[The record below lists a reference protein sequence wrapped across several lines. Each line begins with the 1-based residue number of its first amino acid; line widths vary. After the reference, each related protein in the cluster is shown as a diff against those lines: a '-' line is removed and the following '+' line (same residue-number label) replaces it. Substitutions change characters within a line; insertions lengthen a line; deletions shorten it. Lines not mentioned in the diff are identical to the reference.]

1 LLSCTG
7 RGADSSNPAI
17 GDQNPGCNAFRK
29 RTPESGNY
37 EKHQFPQHIRE
48 ATGGLMGNEI
58 LAGSAHIDQASVR
71 LGKPRNPTSDLHAT
85 VVHDFNQEPNLPADD
100 RDDGLDDGGITRPIL
115 AIIVAT
121 VVLYFGKDILLPLV
135 MASILAVAFSPITSR
150 LEVFVGRFLSA
161 ALMVGLAITA
171 IGAIG
176 FFLTV
181 QLTSVAVEV
190 AGYSNN
196 IAAKLTRLQGSTPA
210 WLQTVEDGV
219 KDVEQQL
226 QKTGPELRRPP
237 RMVQTQVAP
246 AAVDE
251 VLKPFWPIISGL
263 GEALLIIVLLF
274 FLLYAR
280 ADLRDRL
287 VRLAAR
293 ARIPVAALAIETATG
308 AVGRYLLLLSLTNLA
323 FGIAIGIAAWLLG
336 LPDAAFWGALTFV
349 LRFIPYVGALSA
361 AVLPTLVAFAVFP
374 GWSRSFAM
382 LGCFL
387 IMDQVTNQLV
397 EPFLI
402 GRGIGVSPV
411 ALLVSAMYWSW
422 LWGVPGLTTPLA
434 ACLKVAGDY
443 IPELG
448 FFAIL
453 LGADSGKD
461 DYHDYH
467 RMLLELNESGARTLA
482 TDYCDTHG
490 LEATFDDVLIPALTL
505 AGQERMEGHISQENQ
520 HFLVE
525 VTRGLITDLGN
536 RFIKPRTKPRLRILG
551 ICAPGE
557 VHDLGLL
564 MLLELLRHSG
574 AAANLID
581 QKTPGGVRDFLK
593 RYAPDMVCLSCT
605 MTECLPAA
613 AELVR
618 DIKLD
623 SPDLVVIGG
632 GPAAVSSP
640 AELLKAGCSQIC
652 ASRGDARRVMRRFA
666 LWRAESR
673 RVGAVPCLNP
683 PVNASDSISSS
694 PGNANLQS

>member
-1 LLSCTG
+1 
-7 RGADSSNPAI
+7 
-17 GDQNPGCNAFRK
+17 
-29 RTPESGNY
+29 
-37 EKHQFPQHIRE
+37 
-48 ATGGLMGNEI
+48 
-58 LAGSAHIDQASVR
+58 
-71 LGKPRNPTSDLHAT
+71 
-85 VVHDFNQEPNLPADD
+85 
-100 RDDGLDDGGITRPIL
+100 
-115 AIIVAT
+115 
-121 VVLYFGKDILLPLV
+121 LPLA

-150 LEVFVGRFLSA
+150 LEKFVGHFLSA
-161 ALMVGLAITA
+161 ALVVVLAISA
-171 IGAIG
+171 IGVIG

-181 QLTSVAVEV
+181 ELTSVAVEV

-196 IAAKLTRLQGSTPA
+196 IAAKLARLQGSTPA
-210 WLQTVEDGV
+210 WLQTVESGI
-219 KDVEQQL
+219 KDVQQQL
-226 QKTGPELRRPP
+226 QKKGPRSTG
-237 RMVQTQVAP
+237 RMPQVVQAQAAP
-246 AAVDE
+246 STVNE
-251 VLKPFWPIISGL
+251 VLEPAWPILSGF
-263 GEALLIIVLLF
+263 GEGLLIIVLLF

-280 ADLRDRL
+280 RDLRDRL

-293 ARIPVAALAIETATG
+293 ARIPVAAHAIETATG
-308 AVGRYLLLLSLTNLA
+308 AVGRYLLLVSLTNLGY
-323 FGIAIGIAAWLLG
+323 GIAIGVAAWLLG
-336 LPDAAFWGALTFV
+336 LPNAAFWGALAFL
-349 LRFIPYVGALSA
+349 LRFIPYVGALSS

-374 GWSRSFAM
+374 GWSKSFEM
-382 LGCFL
+382 LGCFVIL
-387 IMDQVTNQLV
+387 DQVAGQMV

-411 ALLVSAMYWSW
+411 ALLVSAMYWAW
-422 LWGVPGLTTPLA
+422 LWGVPGLLLTTPLA

-453 LGADSGKD
+453 LGADSGSD
-461 DYHDYH
+461 DYHDYY
-467 RMLLELNESGARTLA
+467 RMLLELDESGARTLA
-482 TDYCDTHG
+482 ISYCDTHG
-490 LEATFDDVLIPALTL
+490 LEATFDEVLIPASIL
-505 AGQERMEGHISQENQ
+505 AGQERIESHISQENQ
-520 HFLVE
+520 HFIVEITRSLVK
-525 VTRGLITDLGN
+525 DLGN
-536 RFIKPRTKPRLRILG
+536 RFIKPRTTPRLRILG

-557 VHDLGLL
+557 IHDLGLL

-581 QKTPGGVRDFLK
+581 QNTPGGVRDFLK

-673 RVGAVPCLNP
+673 RVGAVPGLS
-683 PVNASDSISSS
+683 PVNASDSISTS
-694 PGNANLQS
+694 PRNGNRQS